1 MDALKNRPASTGEC
15 PFCHGTVRSDE
26 KTCPNCGAE
35 NPNYVE
41 DTPRRIFHPKTIE
54 ELKEYCAE
62 RGMPL
67 LRMRFFIGEDY
78 KEPRAFGIYRDG
90 DRFVVYKNKDNGNRA
105 VRYDGPDEAHA
116 VNELFQKLLDECH
129 NRGIYP
135 DREPGTAGRGTV
147 QKQRSIGG
155 KIVDIIGGFW
165 TFLIWP
171 FRVWYKILNR
181 KQSDKEGCL
190 TAGLINIGGLIV
202 AMLLTNMQFMLLAG
216 LLLSGIRTVKS
227 HVGDGYYRFSDQEI
241 YYKNGDITYFLNEPN
256 DWWVPSS
263 TMPSYTR
270 KIAFLGK
277 KYSDDYGFNAFD
289 KTRAG
294 YPDYGYYRLQDGVYY
309 FYGSAWFR
317 FDEAEAAWQEQ
328 CQLPQCP
335 VGFKGDGAYL
345 GHDHDPAWGVP
356 DVDADFY
363 IATLKDGHSR
373 DGYYRF
379 GDDLYYY
386 YGYNYDRAENWY
398 ACGENGWQNV
408 AAPEGDYRAYDA
420 AFVSAEYDPAW
431 GVPDAKDS
439 FAVVIAGNS
448 HGRDG
453 YYRFGDATYYYYGK
467 SYDPSDN
474 WYTYD
479 SGSGDWVSTDAP
491 TGSYDST
498 YEGEDWN
505 SDWGAESFTDSD
517 TWDDLNPS
525 RSSDSYDSGYDSG
538 YDSWDSGGTDWSS
551 DW

>member
-1 MDALKNRPASTGEC
+1 MDELKNRPASTGEC

-35 NPNYVE
+35 NPHYVA
-41 DTPRRIFHPKTIE
+41 DTSRRIFHPKTIE

-78 KEPRAFGIYRDG
+78 REPRAFGIYREG
-90 DRFVVYKNKDNGNRA
+90 DRFVVYKNKDNGSRA
-105 VRYDGPDEAHA
+105 VRYDGPDEAYA
-116 VNELFQKLLDECH
+116 VNELFQKLLSECH

-135 DREPGTAGRGTV
+135 DREPGAGDASVRSQG
-147 QKQRSIGG
+147 QKSTG
-155 KIVDIIGGFW
+155 KALGMGCGYLALAMLIMLAIIGVV
-165 TFLIWP
+165 I
-171 FRVWYKILNR
+171 
-181 KQSDKEGCL
+181 
-190 TAGLINIGGLIV
+190 GLV
-202 AMLLTNMQFMLLAG
+202 ALVM
-216 LLLSGIRTVKS
+216 GIKTHK
-227 HVGDGYYRFSDQEI
+227 GDGYYRFSDQEI

-356 DVDADFY
+356 SVDTDFF
-363 IATLKDGHSR
+363 IATMKDGHSR

-408 AAPEGDYRAYDA
+408 AAPEGGYRAYDA

-439 FAVVIAGNS
+439 FVVVIAGNS